1 MQEYKVSLRYV
12 FAISGKSPTVP
23 ERSWRHRS
31 LQRLKTFHFGEN
43 YIYFQNEINWHLK
56 CVSSIF
62 WERKNAYIGQIFFLP
77 FFFRW
82 AGTNMFFSSGIL
94 RLLSSIDSIAIH
106 SHNRNVAFVQI
117 GGLLHKITYHRKM
130 WQKKVS
136 SRKKD
141 EVWNTTNG
149 YNKTKK
155 IDSLTNMAFWNKPS
169 QSQQCDK
176 TQRTTGIFRDEK

>member
-1 MQEYKVSLRYV
+1 MCFFDFLSE
-12 FAISGKSPTVP
+12 
-23 ERSWRHRS
+23 
-31 LQRLKTFHFGEN
+31 
-43 YIYFQNEINWHLK
+43 
-56 CVSSIF
+56 
-62 WERKNAYIGQIFFLP
+62 KNAYIGQIFFLP

>member
-1 MQEYKVSLRYV
+1 
-12 FAISGKSPTVP
+12 
-23 ERSWRHRS
+23 
-31 LQRLKTFHFGEN
+31 
-43 YIYFQNEINWHLK
+43 
-56 CVSSIF
+56 
-62 WERKNAYIGQIFFLP
+62 
-77 FFFRW
+77 
-82 AGTNMFFSSGIL
+82 
-94 RLLSSIDSIAIH
+94 
-106 SHNRNVAFVQI
+106 
-117 GGLLHKITYHRKM
+117 M

-176 TQRTTGIFRDEK
+176 TQRTTGILRDEK